1 MPFLISFQFVSVGS
15 FYVSD
20 RVIIDGKKD
29 KAALA
34 DTRRLNAEGRPP
46 APTCLRADTHEQ
58 GLWRAGRIKLIKY

>member
-34 DTRRLNAEGRPP
+34 DTRRLNAEGR
-46 APTCLRADTHEQ
+46 
-58 GLWRAGRIKLIKY
+58 RIKLTKH